1 MHNNNKCIPL
11 DKLIY
16 KALYDQKYGFYMKKN
31 PFGAGGDF
39 ITSPNIS
46 VLFSEM
52 LAVWTIDFW
61 GKLKFPK
68 KFNLI
73 ELGPGNGEMILQM
86 IKSFKNF
93 PNFQKSC
100 KINIFEKSPFLK
112 KIQKKKLKQYDV
124 KWIKN
129 LNEIKDGPNI
139 FIANEFFDALPIKQF
154 FKIKK
159 KWTERYVDLANKND
173 IKFVSKDIDIN
184 KLENKIGIKISKN
197 QKIIEYSPKSHEYL
211 RNISKNLISKNGGLL
226 IIDYGS
232 SDILMSNTLQSLK
245 KHRKNNILTNVGS
258 ADITYKIN
266 FKLFEK
272 ISKRLKLKSQGIT
285 SQKKFLTNMGILKR
299 AEIITKNMPFSKK
312 ADVYFRLKRLIDENQ
327 MGNLFKFML
336 ITNKNINFKTGFEL
350 D

>member
-1 MHNNNKCIPL
+1 MLQNNKCIPL
-11 DKLIY
+11 DKFIY

-31 PFGAGGDF
+31 PFGADGDF

-159 KWTERYVDLANKND
+159 KWTERYVDLANKKN
-173 IKFVSKDIDIN
+173 IKFVSKNIDIN

-272 ISKRLKLKSQGIT
+272 ISKKLKLKSQGIT
-285 SQKKFLTNMGILKR
+285 SQKKFLTNIGILQR

>member
-1 MHNNNKCIPL
+1 MPL
-11 DKLIY
+11 DKFIY

-31 PFGAGGDF
+31 PFGIGGDF

-46 VLFSEM
+46 ILFSEM

-73 ELGPGNGEMILQM
+73 ELGSGNGEMILQM

-100 KINIFEKSPFLK
+100 KINIYEKSPFLK

-159 KWTERYVDLANKND
+159 KWTERYVDLTDKND
-173 IKFVSKDIDIN
+173 IKFDGKEIDIN

-211 RNISKNLISKNGGLL
+211 KNISKNLISKNGGLL

-245 KHRKNNILTNVGS
+245 KHRKNNILTNMGK

-272 ISKRLKLKSQGIT
+272 ISRKLKLKSQGIT
-285 SQKKFLTNMGILKR
+285 SQKKFLTNIGIHQR
-299 AEIITKNMPFSKK
+299 AEIITKNLPFSKK
-312 ADVYFRLKRLIDENQ
+312 ADVYFRLKRLVDENQ

>member
-1 MHNNNKCIPL
+1 M
-11 DKLIY
+11 DKFIY
-16 KALYDQKYGFYMKKN
+16 KALYDQKCGFYMKKN
-31 PFGAGGDF
+31 PFGIGGDF

-46 VLFSEM
+46 ILFSEM

-73 ELGPGNGEMILQM
+73 ELGSGNGEMILQM

-124 KWIKN
+124 RWIKN
-129 LNEIKDGPNI
+129 LNEIKNGPNI

-173 IKFVSKDIDIN
+173 IKFVSKDVDIN
-184 KLENKIGIKISKN
+184 KLENKIGIKISKK

-211 RNISKNLISKNGGLL
+211 KNISKNLISKNGGLL

-245 KHRKNNILTNVGS
+245 KHRKNNILTNVGN

-272 ISKRLKLKSQGIT
+272 ISKKLKLKSQGIT
-285 SQKKFLTNMGILKR
+285 SQKKFLTNIGIHQR
-299 AEIITKNMPFSKK
+299 AEIITKNLPFSKK
-312 ADVYFRLKRLIDENQ
+312 ADVYFRLKRLVDENQ

>member
-1 MHNNNKCIPL
+1 MHNNNKCISL
-11 DKLIY
+11 DKFIY

-31 PFGAGGDF
+31 PFGTDGDF

-61 GKLKFPK
+61 RKLKFPK

-211 RNISKNLISKNGGLL
+211 KKISKNLISKNGGLL

-245 KHRKNNILTNVGS
+245 KHRKNNILTNVGNS
-258 ADITYKIN
+258 
-266 FKLFEK
+266 
-272 ISKRLKLKSQGIT
+272 
-285 SQKKFLTNMGILKR
+285 
-299 AEIITKNMPFSKK
+299 
-312 ADVYFRLKRLIDENQ
+312 VYCL
-327 MGNLFKFML
+327 
-336 ITNKNINFKTGFEL
+336 
-350 D
+350 

>member
-1 MHNNNKCIPL
+1 MLHSKKCIAL
-11 DKLIY
+11 DKFIY
-16 KALYDQKYGFYMKKN
+16 KALYDQRHGFYMKKN
-31 PFGAGGDF
+31 PFGEGGDF

-46 VLFSEM
+46 ILFSEM
-52 LAVWTIDFW
+52 LAVWTIAFW
-61 GKLKFPK
+61 EKLKFPK

-73 ELGPGNGEMILQM
+73 ELGSGNGEMILQM

-100 KINIFEKSPFLK
+100 KINIFEKSPLLK
-112 KIQKKKLKQYDV
+112 KIQKKKLKQYDI

-129 LNEIKDGPNI
+129 LNEIKNGPNI
-139 FIANEFFDALPIKQF
+139 FIANEFFDSLPIKQF

-159 KWTERYVDLANKND
+159 KWTERYVDLTNKNN
-173 IKFVSKDIDIN
+173 IKFINKEIDIN

-197 QKIIEYSPKSHEYL
+197 QNIIEYSPKSYEYL
-211 RNISKNLISKNGGLL
+211 KNISKNLISKNGGLL

-245 KHRKNNILTNVGS
+245 KHRKNNILTNIGN

-272 ISKRLKLKSQGIT
+272 ITKKLKLKSQGIT
-285 SQKKFLTNMGILKR
+285 SQKKFLTNIGILQR
-299 AEIITKNMPFSKK
+299 AEIITKNLPFSKK
-312 ADVYFRLKRLIDENQ
+312 TDVYFRLKRLIDENQ